1 MPYLLHS
8 TFQSLY
14 ICFRPVSRDFIVLTG
29 GTGKVCLLCLLE
41 AEGHNFMIKEKKILD
56 LYLLLFQLEFKS

>member
-1 MPYLLHS
+1 MYLILG
-8 TFQSLY
+8 QKQ
-14 ICFRPVSRDFIVLTG
+14 G
-29 GTGKVCLLCLLE
+29 EVCLLCLLE

>member
-29 GTGKVCLLCLLE
+29 GTGKSMSALSSGGRRPQLYDQR
-41 AEGHNFMIKEKKILD
+41 KKNLRLVFTTI
-56 LYLLLFQLEFKS
+56 SVRI